1 MEESPQEVAK
11 EEELAME
18 CDYVL
23 EAANQKRFKELLK
36 KRIIYI
42 TSVV

>member
-1 MEESPQEVAK
+1 
-11 EEELAME
+11 ME

-36 KRIIYI
+36 KRTIYI